1 MVIGRRRAAIA
12 MAVVPALAVLGA
24 CSDDGAAPA
33 TTAVP
38 LTTVSIS
45 VTTTVG
51 PVVGGAAATVFSTLD
66 GYVIEA
72 APGGTADDLL
82 NTVRGIRG
90 SGEVVD
96 AVDVRLVSPTAG
108 GSAALVV
115 SVVLKPAALG
125 QAGAFGDAVVGSLGS
140 SPTAIS
146 VAGTP
151 AKYVEGPDPE
161 GGVTHYSYDMVNNV
175 QLIELPNGTMRTN
188 AYDVLNRLTYIEHR
202 SPTGIFSSFR
212 YTLGAAGNRL
222 SVQEQSGRQVR
233 YQYDSLY
240 RLNLGTTLLKQ
251 SESSEDPHTAEL
263 LQAAANEFGRAAAAT
278 PPFSDAYYWKGICE
292 LRLAGLGGPGSTFG
306 TARAS
311 FARYLEVAPT
321 GSHASKARAI
331 VEGLSDSRLTPGDR
345 TSQR

>member
-12 MAVVPALAVLGA
+12 MGVVPALAVLGA
-24 CSDDGAAPA
+24 CSDDGASPA
-33 TTAVP
+33 TTAAV
-38 LTTVSIS
+38 TTISIA

-146 VAGTP
+146 VAGSP

-161 GGVTHYSYDMVNNV
+161 GGVNALRAIVV
-175 QLIELPNGTMRTN
+175 Q
-188 AYDVLNRLTYIEHR
+188 H
-202 SPTGIFSSFR
+202 S
-212 YTLGAAGNRL
+212 LGLLLLL
-222 SVQEQSGRQVR
+222 SVQ
-233 YQYDSLY
+233 
-240 RLNLGTTLLKQ
+240 
-251 SESSEDPHTAEL
+251 
-263 LQAAANEFGRAAAAT
+263 
-278 PPFSDAYYWKGICE
+278 
-292 LRLAGLGGPGSTFG
+292 
-306 TARAS
+306 
-311 FARYLEVAPT
+311 
-321 GSHASKARAI
+321 
-331 VEGLSDSRLTPGDR
+331 GDR
-345 TSQR
+345 TALEQLATALAPRLAPADAGLLVSTTNP